1 MTECV
6 DECLI
11 CFEETTQFAFFPCA
25 HKVCIECKKR
35 LSNTCPMCNYVDPE
49 APTPEGPIPE
59 APLPVRVLVHE
70 SSAPC
75 SRMCAIFILT
85 FVSYVA
91 YETINRTIL

>member
-1 MTECV
+1 MLESMT

-49 APTPEGPIPE
+49 APEPQ
-59 APLPVRVLVHE
+59 PLRVQPVRVLVHK
-70 SSAPC
+70 SSDSC
-75 SRMCAIFILT
+75 SRICALFILT
-85 FVSYVA
+85 FASYVA